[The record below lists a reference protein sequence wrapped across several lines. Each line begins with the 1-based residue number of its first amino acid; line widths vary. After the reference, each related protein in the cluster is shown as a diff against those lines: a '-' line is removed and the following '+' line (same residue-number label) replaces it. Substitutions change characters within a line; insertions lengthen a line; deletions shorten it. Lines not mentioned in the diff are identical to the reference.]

1 MLAAALLVPPSAVPR
16 LKMVYLTGWL
26 LAASDAAGAG
36 TGNAASRIIAIIDG
50 MAADTT
56 SRAIEFLTV
65 ASFGLTGHSATA
77 RVHGQTLQ
85 LEFLDLSPVYDFEQ
99 MPW

>member
-1 MLAAALLVPPSAVPR
+1 
-16 LKMVYLTGWL
+16 MVYFTGWL
-26 LAASDAAGAG
+26 LAGSDAASAG

-50 MAADTT
+50 MAAVTT

-77 RVHGQTLQ
+77 RVHGQKLP
-85 LEFLDLSPVYDFEQ
+85 LGFLDCSPVSDVEARTLKRGR
-99 MPW
+99 